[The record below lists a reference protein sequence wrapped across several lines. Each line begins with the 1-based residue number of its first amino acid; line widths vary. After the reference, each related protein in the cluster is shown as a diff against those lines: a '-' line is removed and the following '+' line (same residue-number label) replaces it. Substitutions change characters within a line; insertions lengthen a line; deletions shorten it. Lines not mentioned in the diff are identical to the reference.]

1 MPADFQLANLSL
13 AQANLNF
20 FCHLQKYLQLHL
32 QKNGQKGLAG
42 NCKQT
47 DHIHVPGR
55 VPPTP
60 AMWQDLAAAYS
71 AAAAG
76 HAMPLLAL
84 PVRPAVQ
91 GFGQVFVPASRQVFL
106 VLT

>member
-1 MPADFQLANLSL
+1 MPADFQLANLSF

-47 DHIHVPGR
+47 DHIHAPV
-55 VPPTP
+55 VPPAP
-60 AMWQDLAAAYS
+60 AMWQDLYA

-84 PVRPAVQ
+84 PARPAVQ